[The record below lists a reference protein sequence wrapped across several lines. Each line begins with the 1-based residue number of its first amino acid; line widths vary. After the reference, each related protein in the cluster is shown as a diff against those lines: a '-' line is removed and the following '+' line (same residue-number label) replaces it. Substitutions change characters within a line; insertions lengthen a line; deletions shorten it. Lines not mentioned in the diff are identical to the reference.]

1 MGRPRGHVGALN
13 PVPDK
18 GLLDSLALARG
29 SIDRAAER
37 RDDEAWLSAAWADQA
52 SRVLVIHHARAA
64 AVIDPDGS
72 GEPGSAALHYLPSL
86 EAPDGGIRVLLAVV
100 DGIAHFGLLL
110 DVAEDAP
117 PEPAGTVWLGLREIG
132 AALGDVD
139 AGVMVAA
146 VALANWHATHPRCPR
161 CGVPTQPTQAGWSRT
176 CPDDE
181 SQHFPRSDPAV
192 IVLVRDA
199 DDRALL
205 GRRIDWPESFF
216 STLAGFVEAG
226 ESAEAAVLRE
236 LSEEAGVDIDPGALD
251 YLGSQPWPFPSSL
264 MLGYHARLAPGS
276 RVAIPDGVEIEE
288 VRWFTREE
296 MHAACQSGEL
306 RIPPAVSIARR
317 LIEAWYGGQLP
328 GAWSRP

>member
-1 MGRPRGHVGALN
+1 M
-13 PVPDK
+13 PDK

-29 SIDRAAER
+29 TIDRAAER
-37 RDDEAWLSAAWADQA
+37 REDAAWLEAAWADEA
-52 SRVLVIHHARAA
+52 SKVLVIHHGRAA
-64 AVIDPDGS
+64 AIVDASAGGS
-72 GEPGSAALHYLPSL
+72 RGSALLHYLTPSQ
-86 EAPDGGIRVLLAVV
+86 APDGGVRVLLAVV
-100 DGIAHFGLLL
+100 DGVVHLGLLL
-110 DVAEDAP
+110 DVAEEAP
-117 PEPAGTVWLGLREIG
+117 PEPPGTSWLGLRELG

-146 VALANWHATHPRCPR
+146 VALASWHASHPRCPR
-161 CGVPTQPTQAGWSRT
+161 CGVRTAPTRAGWSRT
-176 CPDDE
+176 CPDDG

-205 GRRIDWPESFF
+205 GRRIDWPAGAM

-264 MLGYHARLAPGS
+264 MLGYHARLAEGS

-288 VRWFTREE
+288 VRWFTRDE
-296 MHAACQSGEL
+296 MRSACESGDL

-317 LIEAWYGGQLP
+317 LIEAWYGGELP

>member
-1 MGRPRGHVGALN
+1 M
-13 PVPDK
+13 PDK

-29 SIDRAAER
+29 TIDRAAER
-37 RDDEAWLSAAWADQA
+37 RDDTAWLEATWADEA
-52 SRVLVIHHARAA
+52 SRVLVIHHGRAA
-64 AVIDPDGS
+64 AVVPADAG
-72 GEPGSAALHYLPSL
+72 GARGSASLHYIPPSQS
-86 EAPDGGIRVLLAVV
+86 PDGGIRVLLAVV
-100 DGIAHFGLLL
+100 EGTAYLGVLL
-110 DVAEDAP
+110 DVAEEAP
-117 PEPAGTVWLGLREIG
+117 PEPEGTTWLGLRELG
-132 AALGDVD
+132 ALLGDVD
-139 AGVMVAA
+139 ASVMVAA
-146 VALANWHATHPRCPR
+146 VALANWHASHPRCPR
-161 CGVPTQPTQAGWSRT
+161 CGVPTVPSQAGWSRT

-205 GRRIDWPESFF
+205 GRRVDWPAGFF

-236 LSEEAGVDIDPGALD
+236 LSEEAGVDIDPSALD

-264 MLGYHARLAPGS
+264 MLGYHARLAEGS

-296 MHAACQSGEL
+296 MRAACESGEL

-317 LIEAWYGGQLP
+317 LIEAWYGGELP
-328 GAWSRP
+328 GEWSRP

>member
-1 MGRPRGHVGALN
+1 M
-13 PVPDK
+13 
-18 GLLDSLALARG
+18 LDSLALARG
-29 SIDRAAER
+29 WVDRAAEH
-37 RDDEAWLSAAWADQA
+37 RDDHAWLEAAWGDES
-52 SRVLVIHHARAA
+52 SRVLVVHHGRAA
-64 AVIDPDGS
+64 AVVDREAGGVRGS
-72 GEPGSAALHYLPSL
+72 SALHYVPPSQ
-86 EAPDGGIRVLLAVV
+86 APDDGVRVLLAVV
-100 DGIAHFGLLL
+100 ESTAYFGVLL
-110 DVAEDAP
+110 DVAEEAP
-117 PEPAGTVWLGLREIG
+117 PEPPGTTWLGLREVG
-132 AALGDVD
+132 ASLGDVD
-139 AGVMVAA
+139 ASVMVAA
-146 VALANWHATHPRCPR
+146 VALANWHASHPRCPR
-161 CGVPTQPTQAGWSRT
+161 CGVATVPSQAGWSRT

-205 GRRIDWPESFF
+205 GRRVDWPAGFF

-236 LSEEAGVDIDPGALD
+236 LSEEAGVDIDPAALD

-276 RVAIPDGVEIEE
+276 RVAVPDGVEIEE

-296 MHAACQSGEL
+296 MLAACESGEL

-317 LIEAWYGGQLP
+317 LVEAWYGAELP
-328 GAWSRP
+328 GEWSRP

>member
-1 MGRPRGHVGALN
+1 
-13 PVPDK
+13 VPDK
-18 GLLDSLALARG
+18 GLLDALALARG

-37 RDDEAWLSAAWADQA
+37 REDIAWLEAAWGDES
-52 SRVLVIHHARAA
+52 SRVLVIHHGRAA
-64 AVIDPDGS
+64 AVVQADAG
-72 GEPGSAALHYLPSL
+72 GARGSASLHYLPPSQ
-86 EAPDGGIRVLLAVV
+86 APDGGVRVLLAVV
-100 DGIAHFGLLL
+100 EGTAYLGVLL

-117 PEPAGTVWLGLREIG
+117 PEPQGTVWLGLRELG

-139 AGVMVAA
+139 ASVMVAA
-146 VALANWHATHPRCPR
+146 VALANWHASHPRCPR
-161 CGVPTQPTQAGWSRT
+161 CGVPTVPSQAGWSRT

-205 GRRIDWPESFF
+205 GRRMEWPAGFF

-236 LSEEAGVDIDPGALD
+236 LSEEAGVDVDPGALD

-288 VRWFTREE
+288 VRWFSRAE
-296 MHAACQSGEL
+296 MLEACRTGEL

-317 LIEAWYGGQLP
+317 LVEAWYGGELP
-328 GAWSRP
+328 GEWSRP

>member
-1 MGRPRGHVGALN
+1 M
-13 PVPDK
+13 PDK

-29 SIDRAAER
+29 WVDRAAEH
-37 RDDEAWLSAAWADQA
+37 RDDHEWLEAAWGDES
-52 SRVLVIHHARAA
+52 SRVLVVHHGRAA
-64 AVIDPDGS
+64 AVVDHEAG
-72 GEPGSAALHYLPSL
+72 GVRGSAQLHYLRPSQ
-86 EAPDGGIRVLLAVV
+86 APDGGVRVLLAVV
-100 DGIAHFGLLL
+100 EGTAYLGLLL
-110 DVAEDAP
+110 DVAEEAP
-117 PEPAGTVWLGLREIG
+117 PEPPGTAWLGLREVG

-139 AGVMVAA
+139 ASVLVAA
-146 VALANWHATHPRCPR
+146 VALANWHASHPRCPK
-161 CGVPTQPTQAGWSRT
+161 CGIATEPAQAGWSRV

-205 GRRIDWPESFF
+205 GRRVDWPAGFF

-236 LSEEAGVDIDPGALD
+236 LSEEAGVDIDPSALD

-276 RVAIPDGVEIEE
+276 RVAVPDGVEIEE

-296 MHAACQSGEL
+296 MLAACRSGEL

-317 LIEAWYGGQLP
+317 LVEAWYGGELP
-328 GAWSRP
+328 GEWARP

>member
-1 MGRPRGHVGALN
+1 MGALN
-13 PVPDK
+13 PLPDK

-37 RDDEAWLSAAWADQA
+37 REDHAWLEAAWGDE
-52 SRVLVIHHARAA
+52 SSKVLVIHHGRAA
-64 AVIDPDGS
+64 AVVDRSAG
-72 GEPGSAALHYLPSL
+72 GARGSASLHYVPPSQ
-86 EAPDGGIRVLLAVV
+86 APDGGVRVLLAVV
-100 DGIAHFGLLL
+100 DEVAHLGLLL
-110 DVAEDAP
+110 DVAEEAP
-117 PEPAGTVWLGLREIG
+117 PEPQGTSWLGLRELG
-132 AALGDVD
+132 AALDDVG

-146 VALANWHATHPRCPR
+146 VALANWHASHPRCPR
-161 CGVPTQPTQAGWSRT
+161 CGVPTEPSQAGWSRT
-176 CPDDE
+176 CPDDG

-205 GRRIDWPESFF
+205 GRRLDWPAGAM

-264 MLGYHARLAPGS
+264 MLGYHARLAAGS

-288 VRWFTREE
+288 VRWFTRDE
-296 MHAACQSGEL
+296 MRAACESGEL

-317 LIEAWYGGQLP
+317 LIEAWYGGELP
-328 GAWSRP
+328 GTWARS